1 VLILVSLSQTD
12 WMSLFQ
18 GLFTTIKVPTG
29 AHRADGNF
37 FCKMTCSF
45 ASGVLSHPRQP
56 LFRILER
63 KVAGYLVGR
72 GAGSSRNCA
81 CSPSR
86 GSVSDLSEAFD
97 CSGNWGP
104 SLFAGS
110 HNNNRSFN
118 ISEPRINERIRVP
131 EVRLVGP
138 AGEQVGIVRIEDALR
153 LAAESDLDLVEVAP
167 QAKPPV
173 CKLMDFGKY
182 KYEAAVKARE
192 ARKNQ
197 TNTVLKEI
205 RFRLKIDTHDYET
218 KRGHALRFLGA
229 GDKVKAMIQFR
240 GREQQRPEMGI
251 RLLQRFADDVAEVGV
266 VESSPRIDGRNM
278 VMVVGPLKNKA
289 EAKAEAR
296 RATQRAEAK
305 AENEAKASGRVDTSG
320 DDQAPLT
327 QSLADLLPEGFAI
340 TTEPEAEAPV
350 QEPAPAVEPAVAE
363 APKQE
368 APKAAEAPKQEA
380 PKAAAPKAAAPKAA
394 APKAAEP
401 KVAAPKAA
409 EPKAAPAPKAAAEK
423 PAAAAPAAAPKP
435 AAVPAPPK
443 PVARPAAPKP
453 AARPAPKAVPKPAGK
468 KTT

>member
-1 VLILVSLSQTD
+1 
-12 WMSLFQ
+12 M
-18 GLFTTIKVPTG
+18 
-29 AHRADGNF
+29 
-37 FCKMTCSF
+37 
-45 ASGVLSHPRQP
+45 
-56 LFRILER
+56 
-63 KVAGYLVGR
+63 
-72 GAGSSRNCA
+72 
-81 CSPSR
+81 
-86 GSVSDLSEAFD
+86 
-97 CSGNWGP
+97 
-104 SLFAGS
+104 
-110 HNNNRSFN
+110 
-118 ISEPRINERIRVP
+118 
-131 EVRLVGP
+131 RLVGP

-305 AENEAKASGRVDTSG
+305 AQNEAKASGRVDTSG

-327 QSLADLLPEGFAI
+327 QSLADLLPEGF
-340 TTEPEAEAPV
+340 TVSTEPE
-350 QEPAPAVEPAVAE
+350 AVAE
-363 APKQE
+363 APAQEPAAVVEPAAAE
-368 APKAAEAPKQEA
+368 APAKAAEAPKQEA
-380 PKAAAPKAAAPKAA
+380 PKQEAPKQEAPKAVAPKAAAPKAA
-394 APKAAEP
+394 A
-401 KVAAPKAA
+401 
-409 EPKAAPAPKAAAEK
+409 PKAAPAPKAAAEK
-423 PAAAAPAAAPKP
+423 PAAAAPAAPAAAPKP

-453 AARPAPKAVPKPAGK
+453 AARPAPKAAPKPAGK

>member
-1 VLILVSLSQTD
+1 MCRGARLPGTWLGMGRHLP
-12 WMSLFQ
+12 
-18 GLFTTIKVPTG
+18 GL
-29 AHRADGNF
+29 
-37 FCKMTCSF
+37 CTCS
-45 ASGVLSHPRQP
+45 P
-56 LFRILER
+56 LRGC
-63 KVAGYLVGR
+63 VANLF
-72 GAGSSRNCA
+72 
-81 CSPSR
+81 
-86 GSVSDLSEAFD
+86 EAFD

-104 SLFAGS
+104 SLFAG
-110 HNNNRSFN
+110 NNNKHRSFN

-305 AENEAKASGRVDTSG
+305 AQNEAKASGRVDTSG
-320 DDQAPLT
+320 QDQAPMT
-327 QSLADLLPEGFAI
+327 QSLADLLPEGF
-340 TTEPEAEAPV
+340 TVSTEPQAAAPE
-350 QEPAPAVEPAVAE
+350 QEV
-363 APKQE
+363 PKQE
-368 APKAAEAPKQEA
+368 APKAEAPKQEA
-380 PKAAAPKAAAPKAA
+380 PKAAAPKQEAPKQEAPKAAAPKQEAPKAA
-394 APKAAEP
+394 APKAA
-401 KVAAPKAA
+401 
-409 EPKAAPAPKAAAEK
+409 PAPK
-423 PAAAAPAAAPKP
+423 PAAAKPEAAAPAAPKP

-468 KTT
+468 KTN

>member
-1 VLILVSLSQTD
+1 
-12 WMSLFQ
+12 
-18 GLFTTIKVPTG
+18 
-29 AHRADGNF
+29 
-37 FCKMTCSF
+37 MTN
-45 ASGVLSHPRQP
+45 R
-56 LFRILER
+56 
-63 KVAGYLVGR
+63 
-72 GAGSSRNCA
+72 
-81 CSPSR
+81 
-86 GSVSDLSEAFD
+86 SEAFD
-97 CSGNWGP
+97 CSGSWGP
-104 SLFAGS
+104 SLIAGF
-110 HNNNRSFN
+110 HNKNRSFN

-305 AENEAKASGRVDTSG
+305 AQNEAKASGRVDVSG
-320 DDQAPLT
+320 SDQVPMT
-327 QSLADLLPEGFAI
+327 QSLADLLPEGF
-340 TTEPEAEAPV
+340 TVSTEPEAPAEAPE
-350 QEPAPAVEPAVAE
+350 QTPAPAVEPAAAE
-363 APKQE
+363 APAK
-368 APKAAEAPKQEA
+368 APEAPKQEA
-380 PKAAAPKAAAPKAA
+380 PKAAAPAPKQEAPKQEAPKQEAPKAA
-394 APKAAEP
+394 AP
-401 KVAAPKAA
+401 APK
-409 EPKAAPAPKAAAEK
+409 PAAEK
-423 PAAAAPAAAPKP
+423 PEAAPAAAAPKP

>member
-1 VLILVSLSQTD
+1 MEYHIN
-12 WMSLFQ
+12 
-18 GLFTTIKVPTG
+18 
-29 AHRADGNF
+29 H
-37 FCKMTCSF
+37 
-45 ASGVLSHPRQP
+45 
-56 LFRILER
+56 
-63 KVAGYLVGR
+63 
-72 GAGSSRNCA
+72 
-81 CSPSR
+81 
-86 GSVSDLSEAFD
+86 
-97 CSGNWGP
+97 
-104 SLFAGS
+104 
-110 HNNNRSFN
+110 RSFN

-138 AGEQVGIVRIEDALR
+138 AGEQVGIVRIDDALR

-251 RLLQRFADDVAEVGV
+251 RLLQRFADDVADVGV

-305 AENEAKASGRVDTSG
+305 AQNEAKATGGGRVDVSG
-320 DDQAPLT
+320 DDQAPFT

-340 TTEPEAEAPV
+340 TTEPEAEAPATESEAPETGTEAT
-350 QEPAPAVEPAVAE
+350 QAPETDEPAAQAGSPVAAVPEAAAKAEPVKEASAPA
-363 APKQE
+363 APKQAAPRQTAPKAAPKAVAPRRE
-368 APKAAEAPKQEA
+368 APKAAP
-380 PKAAAPKAAAPKAA
+380 AAAAKAPAAARPAEAA
-394 APKAAEP
+394 KPAEAATP
-401 KVAAPKAA
+401 A
-409 EPKAAPAPKAAAEK
+409 AAPAP
-423 PAAAAPAAAPKP
+423 AAPRPPVPMPKP
-435 AAVPAPPK
+435 I
-443 PVARPAAPKP
+443 ARPAAPKP
-453 AARPAPKAVPKPAGK
+453 AARPAPKAAPKPAGK

>member
-1 VLILVSLSQTD
+1 V
-12 WMSLFQ
+12 
-18 GLFTTIKVPTG
+18 
-29 AHRADGNF
+29 
-37 FCKMTCSF
+37 
-45 ASGVLSHPRQP
+45 QP
-56 LFRILER
+56 LW
-63 KVAGYLVGR
+63 VAEPTYLR
-72 GAGSSRNCA
+72 
-81 CSPSR
+81 PSIAPAI
-86 GSVSDLSEAFD
+86 GGLLYLP
-97 CSGNWGP
+97 G
-104 SLFAGS
+104 L
-110 HNNNRSFN
+110 NNKHRSFN

-305 AENEAKASGRVDTSG
+305 AQNEAKADGRVDTSG
-320 DDQAPLT
+320 KDQAPMT
-327 QSLADLLPEGFAI
+327 QSLADLLPEGF
-340 TTEPEAEAPV
+340 TVSTEPEAAPVEEAPA
-350 QEPAPAVEPAVAE
+350 EAPAAAAPKQE

-368 APKAAEAPKQEA
+368 APKAAAPKQEAPKAAAPKQEA
-380 PKAAAPKAAAPKAA
+380 PKAAAPKAAAP
-394 APKAAEP
+394 APR
-401 KVAAPKAA
+401 
-409 EPKAAPAPKAAAEK
+409 
-423 PAAAAPAAAPKP
+423 PAAAAKPEAAAPAAPKP

-453 AARPAPKAVPKPAGK
+453 AARPAPKAAPKPAGK
-468 KTT
+468 KTN

>member
-1 VLILVSLSQTD
+1 
-12 WMSLFQ
+12 M
-18 GLFTTIKVPTG
+18 G
-29 AHRADGNF
+29 AF
-37 FCKMTCSF
+37 
-45 ASGVLSHPRQP
+45 PI
-56 LFRILER
+56 FRI
-63 KVAGYLVGR
+63 
-72 GAGSSRNCA
+72 
-81 CSPSR
+81 PQQ
-86 GSVSDLSEAFD
+86 
-97 CSGNWGP
+97 
-104 SLFAGS
+104 
-110 HNNNRSFN
+110 HRSFN

-251 RLLQRFADDVAEVGV
+251 RLLQRFAEDVAEVGV

-305 AENEAKASGRVDTSG
+305 AQNEAKASGRIDVSG

-327 QSLADLLPEGFAI
+327 QSLADLLPEGF
-340 TTEPEAEAPV
+340 TVSTEPEAEPEAPV
-350 QEPAPAVEPAVAE
+350 QEAAPAVETAAEEAPAKAAEAPQEE

-368 APKAAEAPKQEA
+368 APKQEAPKQEAPKQEAPKQEAPKQEA
-380 PKAAAPKAAAPKAA
+380 PKAAAPKQEAPKAA
-394 APKAAEP
+394 APASR
-401 KVAAPKAA
+401 
-409 EPKAAPAPKAAAEK
+409 
-423 PAAAAPAAAPKP
+423 PAAAKPEAAKPAAAAPKP

>member
-1 VLILVSLSQTD
+1 
-12 WMSLFQ
+12 M
-18 GLFTTIKVPTG
+18 
-29 AHRADGNF
+29 
-37 FCKMTCSF
+37 
-45 ASGVLSHPRQP
+45 
-56 LFRILER
+56 
-63 KVAGYLVGR
+63 
-72 GAGSSRNCA
+72 
-81 CSPSR
+81 
-86 GSVSDLSEAFD
+86 
-97 CSGNWGP
+97 
-104 SLFAGS
+104 
-110 HNNNRSFN
+110 
-118 ISEPRINERIRVP
+118 
-131 EVRLVGP
+131 
-138 AGEQVGIVRIEDALR
+138 
-153 LAAESDLDLVEVAP
+153 AAESDLDLVEVAP

-305 AENEAKASGRVDTSG
+305 AQNEAKATGRIDVSG

-340 TTEPEAEAPV
+340 TTEPETEAPEVETPAAPETPVAEAPAAEAPV
-350 QEPAPAVEPAVAE
+350 KEAAPQE
-363 APKQE
+363 APKQA
-368 APKAAEAPKQEA
+368 APKTEA
-380 PKAAAPKAAAPKAA
+380 PKAAAPRREA
-394 APKAAEP
+394 
-401 KVAAPKAA
+401 
-409 EPKAAPAPKAAAEK
+409 PKAAPAPAKAPEAPKEPVAAKAPEAAK
-423 PAAAAPAAAPKP
+423 PA
-435 AAVPAPPK
+435 AAVPAPAAPRPAVPMPK

-453 AARPAPKAVPKPAGK
+453 AARPAPKAAPKPAGK

>member
-1 VLILVSLSQTD
+1 
-12 WMSLFQ
+12 M
-18 GLFTTIKVPTG
+18 
-29 AHRADGNF
+29 
-37 FCKMTCSF
+37 
-45 ASGVLSHPRQP
+45 
-56 LFRILER
+56 
-63 KVAGYLVGR
+63 
-72 GAGSSRNCA
+72 
-81 CSPSR
+81 
-86 GSVSDLSEAFD
+86 
-97 CSGNWGP
+97 
-104 SLFAGS
+104 
-110 HNNNRSFN
+110 
-118 ISEPRINERIRVP
+118 
-131 EVRLVGP
+131 RLVGP

-305 AENEAKASGRVDTSG
+305 AQNEAKAAGRIDVSGK
-320 DDQAPLT
+320 DQAPMT
-327 QSLADLLPEGFAI
+327 QSLADLLPEGF
-340 TTEPEAEAPV
+340 TTSTEAEAPAEAPE
-350 QEPAPAVEPAVAE
+350 QTPAPAVEPAAAAE
-363 APKQE
+363 APAE
-368 APKAAEAPKQEA
+368 APQEEAPKQEA
-380 PKAAAPKAAAPKAA
+380 PKAAAPAPKPAA
-394 APKAAEP
+394 TEKPE
-401 KVAAPKAA
+401 
-409 EPKAAPAPKAAAEK
+409 AAPA
-423 PAAAAPAAAPKP
+423 AAAPKP

>member
-1 VLILVSLSQTD
+1 
-12 WMSLFQ
+12 M
-18 GLFTTIKVPTG
+18 
-29 AHRADGNF
+29 
-37 FCKMTCSF
+37 
-45 ASGVLSHPRQP
+45 
-56 LFRILER
+56 
-63 KVAGYLVGR
+63 
-72 GAGSSRNCA
+72 
-81 CSPSR
+81 
-86 GSVSDLSEAFD
+86 
-97 CSGNWGP
+97 
-104 SLFAGS
+104 
-110 HNNNRSFN
+110 
-118 ISEPRINERIRVP
+118 SEPRINERIRVP

-305 AENEAKASGRVDTSG
+305 AQNEAKATGRVDVSG
-320 DDQAPLT
+320 DDQAPFT

-340 TTEPEAEAPV
+340 TTEPEAEAPEV
-350 QEPAPAVEPAVAE
+350 EASAAAVAPEAPVEAAPAEEAPVKEAAPQE
-363 APKQE
+363 APKQAAPKTE
-368 APKAAEAPKQEA
+368 APKTEA
-380 PKAAAPKAAAPKAA
+380 PKAAAPRREA
-394 APKAAEP
+394 
-401 KVAAPKAA
+401 
-409 EPKAAPAPKAAAEK
+409 PKAAPAPAKAPEAPKAPVAAKAPE
-423 PAAAAPAAAPKP
+423 AAKP
-435 AAVPAPPK
+435 AAVPAPAAPRPPVPMPK

-453 AARPAPKAVPKPAGK
+453 PVRPAPKAAPKPAGK

>member
-1 VLILVSLSQTD
+1 
-12 WMSLFQ
+12 M
-18 GLFTTIKVPTG
+18 
-29 AHRADGNF
+29 
-37 FCKMTCSF
+37 
-45 ASGVLSHPRQP
+45 
-56 LFRILER
+56 
-63 KVAGYLVGR
+63 
-72 GAGSSRNCA
+72 
-81 CSPSR
+81 
-86 GSVSDLSEAFD
+86 
-97 CSGNWGP
+97 
-104 SLFAGS
+104 
-110 HNNNRSFN
+110 
-118 ISEPRINERIRVP
+118 
-131 EVRLVGP
+131 RLVGP

-305 AENEAKASGRVDTSG
+305 AQNEAKASGRVDTSG

-327 QSLADLLPEGFAI
+327 QSLADLLPEGF
-340 TTEPEAEAPV
+340 TVSTEPEAVAEAPA
-350 QEPAPAVEPAVAE
+350 QEPAAVVEPAAAEAPAKAAE

-368 APKAAEAPKQEA
+368 APQQEAPKQEA

-394 APKAAEP
+394 APKAA
-401 KVAAPKAA
+401 
-409 EPKAAPAPKAAAEK
+409 PAPKAVAEK

>member
-1 VLILVSLSQTD
+1 MHPPRRT
-12 WMSLFQ
+12 
-18 GLFTTIKVPTG
+18 
-29 AHRADGNF
+29 AHPIF
-37 FCKMTCSF
+37 
-45 ASGVLSHPRQP
+45 
-56 LFRILER
+56 
-63 KVAGYLVGR
+63 
-72 GAGSSRNCA
+72 
-81 CSPSR
+81 
-86 GSVSDLSEAFD
+86 EAFD

-104 SLFAGS
+104 SLFCRWNT
-110 HNNNRSFN
+110 HNNHRSFN

-305 AENEAKASGRVDTSG
+305 AQNEAKATGRIDVSG

-340 TTEPEAEAPV
+340 TTEPETEAPEVEAPEVEAPV
-350 QEPAPAVEPAVAE
+350 ETPAETAPAAEVPVKEAAPQE

-368 APKAAEAPKQEA
+368 APKVEAPKAEA
-380 PKAAAPKAAAPKAA
+380 PKAAVPRREAPKAAPEPVKAPEAPQAPAA
-394 APKAAEP
+394 AKAPE
-401 KVAAPKAA
+401 AA
-409 EPKAAPAPKAAAEK
+409 K
-423 PAAAAPAAAPKP
+423 PAAAVPAPAAPKP
-435 AAVPAPPK
+435 AAVPMPK

-453 AARPAPKAVPKPAGK
+453 AARPAPKAAPKPVGK

>member
-1 VLILVSLSQTD
+1 LLRQL
-12 WMSLFQ
+12 
-18 GLFTTIKVPTG
+18 G
-29 AHRADGNF
+29 AF
-37 FCKMTCSF
+37 
-45 ASGVLSHPRQP
+45 PI
-56 LFRILER
+56 FRI
-63 KVAGYLVGR
+63 
-72 GAGSSRNCA
+72 
-81 CSPSR
+81 PQQ
-86 GSVSDLSEAFD
+86 
-97 CSGNWGP
+97 
-104 SLFAGS
+104 
-110 HNNNRSFN
+110 HRSFN

-251 RLLQRFADDVAEVGV
+251 RLLQRFAEDVAEVGV

-305 AENEAKASGRVDTSG
+305 AQNEAKASGRIDVSG

-327 QSLADLLPEGFAI
+327 QSLADLLPEGF
-340 TTEPEAEAPV
+340 TVSTEPEAAPEAPV
-350 QEPAPAVEPAVAE
+350 QEAAPAVEPAAEEAPAKAAEAPQQE

-368 APKAAEAPKQEA
+368 APKAAAPKQEAPKQEAPKAAAPRQEAPKAPAPKQEA
-380 PKAAAPKAAAPKAA
+380 PKAAAPKAAAPAPQPAA
-394 APKAAEP
+394 AKPEAA
-401 KVAAPKAA
+401 
-409 EPKAAPAPKAAAEK
+409 K
-423 PAAAAPAAAPKP
+423 PAAAAPKP
-435 AAVPAPPK
+435 AGVPAPPK

>member
-1 VLILVSLSQTD
+1 
-12 WMSLFQ
+12 M
-18 GLFTTIKVPTG
+18 
-29 AHRADGNF
+29 
-37 FCKMTCSF
+37 
-45 ASGVLSHPRQP
+45 
-56 LFRILER
+56 
-63 KVAGYLVGR
+63 
-72 GAGSSRNCA
+72 
-81 CSPSR
+81 
-86 GSVSDLSEAFD
+86 
-97 CSGNWGP
+97 
-104 SLFAGS
+104 
-110 HNNNRSFN
+110 
-118 ISEPRINERIRVP
+118 
-131 EVRLVGP
+131 RLVGP

-251 RLLQRFADDVAEVGV
+251 RLLQRFADDVSDVGV

-305 AENEAKASGRVDTSG
+305 AQNEAKASGRIDVSG

-340 TTEPEAEAPV
+340 STEPEIEAVEAEAPET
-350 QEPAPAVEPAVAE
+350 QAPAAADAAVTEATQAEETVEAVPAAEVPEEVPATEAAPKE
-363 APKQE
+363 APRQ
-368 APKAAEAPKQEA
+368 
-380 PKAAAPKAAAPKAA
+380 AAPKAAAPKRE
-394 APKAAEP
+394 APKAS
-401 KVAAPKAA
+401 
-409 EPKAAPAPKAAAEK
+409 APAAKAPEAAK
-423 PAAAAPAAAPKP
+423 PAAAVPAPAATPAPAAPRP
-435 AAVPAPPK
+435 AAVPSPPK

-453 AARPAPKAVPKPAGK
+453 AARPAPKAAPKPAGK